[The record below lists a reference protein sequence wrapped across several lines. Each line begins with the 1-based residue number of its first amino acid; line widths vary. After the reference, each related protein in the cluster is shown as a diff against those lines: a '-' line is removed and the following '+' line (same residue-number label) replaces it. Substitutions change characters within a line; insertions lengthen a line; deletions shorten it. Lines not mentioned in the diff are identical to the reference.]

1 MKRFV
6 IAVTALSMLAPAAA
20 LAAPRHDDHRPHA
33 VQKHVTVKKKVVTR
47 RWSRGHRLP
56 SEYRSHAVDYRRYH
70 LRRPGHGERW
80 VRVGNE
86 YLLITIT
93 SGVIASVVAAH

>member
-20 LAAPRHDDHRPHA
+20 FAAPRHDDHKPPHGMH
-33 VQKHVTVKKKVVTR
+33 KPMHR
-47 RWSRGHRLP
+47 GDRHWSRGHALP
-56 SEYRSHAVDYRRYH
+56 SQYRGHSVDYHRYH
-70 LRRPGHGERW
+70 LRRPGHGQRW

-86 YLLITIT
+86 YLLITIA
-93 SGVIASVVAAH
+93 SGVIASVVAAQ